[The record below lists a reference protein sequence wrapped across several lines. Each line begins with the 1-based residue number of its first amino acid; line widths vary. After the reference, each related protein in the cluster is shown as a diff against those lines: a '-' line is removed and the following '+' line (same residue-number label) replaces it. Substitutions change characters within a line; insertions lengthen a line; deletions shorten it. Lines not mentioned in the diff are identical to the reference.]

1 MTDEWRKEYGRRN
14 TVESRNA
21 MLKNGSYQDVGD
33 VTTRLMRGWAAQML
47 CMAMAAV
54 GVNLAMPDAA
64 AWSRPHTGQKP
75 TPSPPRRGRKPSSD
89 DIEQWKLGDN
99 APPKAA

>member
-1 MTDEWRKEYGRRN
+1 
-14 TVESRNA
+14 
-21 MLKNGSYQDVGD
+21 ML
-33 VTTRLMRGWAAQML
+33 
-47 CMAMAAV
+47 
-54 GVNLAMPDAA
+54 DAA

-75 TPSPPRRGRKPSSD
+75 TPPPPWGGRKPSSD